1 MENFRGFTE
10 QTNDFLVGI
19 KFNNNNGIPVEFYAR
34 VQRDD
39 LAVFG
44 ENLKGDNLSWILGGN
59 YIGIFSI

>member
-34 VQRDD
+34 VQRDN
-39 LAVFG
+39 LAVSG
-44 ENLKGDNLSWILGGN
+44 KNLQGGNLSWILGVN
-59 YIGIFSI
+59 YIGISS